1 MAAELFDYGA
11 QIGYQFSLLDIGGG
25 FPGQAGSRDMF
36 HSVASAINQTLASL
50 FSPEAHPGVRFIAE
64 PGKVALQ
71 QTNLYG
77 LFSKM
82 SN

>member
-1 MAAELFDYGA
+1 MALKVAAELFDYGA
-11 QIGYQFSLLDIGGG
+11 KIGYQFSLLDIGGG

-71 QTNLYG
+71 QAR
-77 LFSKM
+77 
-82 SN
+82 